1 MRVSTFSACL
11 QTAGADR
18 REYSPLAHAD
28 SLSAG
33 SESDGDNNNGPTS
46 RNKSHCR
53 NSSTNNNSTNNNTT
67 NQVHPA
73 LSQTNASLEMKPL
86 WDEFNELG
94 TEMIVTKA
102 GRRMF
107 PTFQVRLFGL
117 DPHADYMLM
126 MDFVPLDDKRYRYSF
141 HR

>member
-1 MRVSTFSACL
+1 MIFLLIFAACL
-11 QTAGADR
+11 QTAGTDR
-18 REYSPLAHAD
+18 RDYSPLAHAD
-28 SLSAG
+28 SISAG
-33 SESDGDNNNGPTS
+33 SESDGENYQS
-46 RNKSHCR
+46 VKSEQSKK
-53 NSSTNNNSTNNNTT
+53 NSEVP
-67 NQVHPA
+67 NQVHSA
-73 LSQTNASLEMKPL
+73 LIQAGASLEMKPL
-86 WDEFNELG
+86 WDEFYDLG

-141 HR
+141 HRYEQI